1 MLLRIPTYRP
11 LLLKPTFARRTL
23 CIYSNRLYPQTNPSA
38 PAPASDF
45 NRPSPPRLPKHLQE
59 EFERL
64 QKEAEAAPT
73 GKVAD
78 DGRELHPD
86 MRRPVPAEFTGN
98 RNPVTGEIGGPKV
111 EPTKHGD
118 WSYGGRASD
127 F

>member
-1 MLLRIPTYRP
+1 MLLGIHTYRP
-11 LLLKPTFARRTL
+11 LLSSTFSQRTL
-23 CIYSNRLYPQTNPSA
+23 SISTRRLYSQTNTAA
-38 PAPASDF
+38 PPADF

-64 QKEAEAAPT
+64 QKEAEAVPT
-73 GKVAD
+73 GKLAE

-86 MRRPVPAEFTGN
+86 VRRPVQAEFTGE

>member
-1 MLLRIPTYRP
+1 MLLRIHTYRP
-11 LLLKPTFARRTL
+11 LLSSTFSQRTL
-23 CIYSNRLYPQTNPSA
+23 SISSRLYSQTNPSA
-38 PAPASDF
+38 AAPADF

-64 QKEAEAAPT
+64 QKEAETAPT
-73 GKVAD
+73 GKVAE

-86 MRRPVPAEFTGN
+86 VRRPVQAEFTGE